1 MAELVDAS
9 VSNTDGVKPVPVRSR
24 LWAHKRERRLSGHL
38 NHLAFAL
45 SFLTSKV

>member
-24 LWAHKRERRLSGHL
+24 LWAQKLRAKAKAVKS
-38 NHLAFAL
+38 
-45 SFLTSKV
+45 TT